1 MKTAKK
7 PDGVAWDEKSEAYI
21 SKLLPYATSNSSPVI
36 HVPNVDAFKK
46 KGVDKVTQQFQAE
59 LEDLQHKIKSFVDL
73 ASDTQMVYS
82 AKFKFE
88 PLVGETYH
96 LYRDKKG
103 ENFLSLIAPKDWSKE
118 HLGSYRLNSDY
129 KWVRQV

>member
-7 PDGVAWDEKSEAYI
+7 PDRVAWDEKREAYI